1 MPGAGSDRRRWVSCA
16 GGAFVG
22 WVRGLSGDG
31 REGFMR
37 GRGRRSG
44 GRAPV
49 IRKRRGQI
57 RLLLILTQTRG
68 AGGSAPGIGSRDAP
82 RPIERR
88 RFARV
93 LRGRSRGGAHL
104 DDAARERAGGGSHL
118 CLFSTVRRPF
128 VLRFSGG
135 PLRCL
140 PPSADETGDAN
151 SGARVEEPVRWT
163 LARVQSRG
171 SASCR
176 AKRAPCDCADHG
188 WFTAGPL

>member
-1 MPGAGSDRRRWVSCA
+1 MPGAGSDRSRWVSCA

-31 REGFMR
+31 RERFTR

-57 RLLLILTQTRG
+57 RLLLILTRTRG

-163 LARVQSRG
+163 LTRVQSRE

-176 AKRAPCDCADHG
+176 AKRAPCDCADHAGSTG
-188 WFTAGPL
+188 WSA

>member
-1 MPGAGSDRRRWVSCA
+1 MPGAGSDRSRWVSCA

-31 REGFMR
+31 REGFTR

-88 RFARV
+88 HFARI

-104 DDAARERAGGGSHL
+104 DDAARKRAGGGSHL